1 MVLGLAAVLVAGVVT
16 LPTFSAPAPVPRR
29 GGELPFVVAAEPP
42 SFDGHR
48 ENTYAMI
55 HVTAPHYS
63 TLLKFDPFN
72 YPKVVG
78 DLAESWDISRDGLTY
93 SFKLRAGVK
102 WHDGSPLTSKDVKA
116 TYDKIIFPPAGVV
129 SLRKAAYAAVDRVET
144 PDERTVVFRL
154 KHSSGSLVA
163 NLASPWNFVYKAD
176 ILARDPRWFEK
187 NIMGSGPFKF
197 VEYVRGSHWIGKRNE
212 DYYIRGQPYLDS
224 FRAIFI
230 REPAAQVAAVRGGR
244 ALIEFR
250 SFSPEAR
257 DTLVKELGDR
267 IRVQEKPWVC
277 VLTLSFNNERRPFSD
292 VKFRKALNIA
302 FDRWTASRVL
312 SRITFIKGVGGLT
325 RPGSEWAQ
333 PDDRLKRMG
342 GFGTDMDV
350 ARRDAR
356 RLLREAGVPEGFKF
370 VLKNRDTRM
379 PYEPLG
385 VYLIDQW
392 RRVGLNVEHQA
403 QETGPYF
410 NDFRVGNYDAGI
422 DFNCDFMDDPDLQL
436 IKFVSSDKSPI
447 NYGRYRDSTLDELYE
462 RQSRTVNFA
471 QRRDIVWQFEKRV
484 IDEMAYQLPTLW
496 WHRIIPHHSRVKGWE
511 ITPSHYVNQD
521 LSTVWLE

>member
-1 MVLGLAAVLVAGVVT
+1 
-16 LPTFSAPAPVPRR
+16 
-29 GGELPFVVAAEPP
+29 
-42 SFDGHR
+42 
-48 ENTYAMI
+48 
-55 HVTAPHYS
+55 
-63 TLLKFDPFN
+63 
-72 YPKVVG
+72 
-78 DLAESWDISRDGLTY
+78 
-93 SFKLRAGVK
+93 
-102 WHDGSPLTSKDVKA
+102 
-116 TYDKIIFPPAGVV
+116 
-129 SLRKAAYAAVDRVET
+129 
-144 PDERTVVFRL
+144 
-154 KHSSGSLVA
+154 
-163 NLASPWNFVYKAD
+163 
-176 ILARDPRWFEK
+176 
-187 NIMGSGPFKF
+187 
-197 VEYVRGSHWIGKRNE
+197 
-212 DYYIRGQPYLDS
+212 
-224 FRAIFI
+224 
-230 REPAAQVAAVRGGR
+230 
-244 ALIEFR
+244 
-250 SFSPEAR
+250 
-257 DTLVKELGDR
+257 
-267 IRVQEKPWVC
+267 
-277 VLTLSFNNERRPFSD
+277 
-292 VKFRKALNIA
+292 
-302 FDRWTASRVL
+302 
-312 SRITFIKGVGGLT
+312 
-325 RPGSEWAQ
+325 
-333 PDDRLKRMG
+333 
-342 GFGTDMDV
+342 MDV